1 MSAPTVACVMLANGR
16 PEMVKRAKRCW
27 FNQNYAGEKRILIY
41 NNSGD
46 RSIGALRNAA
56 NAQTDADIIIHWD
69 SDDWSHRDR
78 IAEQVALLQSGD
90 VGMLPVECVGYNE
103 MLFWDQQAAV
113 EVDLDTESAIDIGE
127 AWLYRASIPNYA
139 IGTSMCYWRST
150 WERNPFPDRSE
161 GCDDL
166 EWFNR
171 GVKIQSESSI
181 MPMTDPR
188 MIASIHGGNTCS
200 KIDATKREW
209 KRVPEWDAYCREA
222 MKL

>member
-1 MSAPTVACVMLANGR
+1 MSAPTVCAVMLANGR
-16 PEMVKRAKRCW
+16 PEMAARAKACW
-27 FNQNYAGEKRILIY
+27 HNQNYAGEKRILIY
-41 NNSGD
+41 NNNGD

-56 NAQTDADIIIHWD
+56 NAQTDAEILIHWD
-69 SDDWSHRDR
+69 SDDWSHPNRVAD
-78 IAEQVALLQSGD
+78 QVALLQSSGA
-90 VGMLPVECVGYNE
+90 ECVGYNE
-103 MLFWDQQAAV
+103 MLFWKVSQS
-113 EVDLDTESAIDIGE
+113 VDASFAENHQYGV
-127 AWLYRASIPNYA
+127 AWLYCASVPNYA

-150 WERNPFPDRSE
+150 WDRNLFPDRSE

-171 GVKIQSESSI
+171 GVKIASVNSVQIQPDTILEPSA
-181 MPMTDPR
+181 R

-209 KRVPEWDAYCREA
+209 TRVPEWDAYCREA